1 MTLAQYV
8 AAAFIGSFVGFLGAL
23 GMLWIKSWFDDSR
36 KEKFL
41 VKNLHFEIEY
51 NTNLLTKYHDQITA
65 CIEAV
70 SADSKEV
77 YLSIDYS
84 FVARH
89 FSIRFYQEGL
99 ISKYL
104 HVEDVK
110 RWNDFLSALS
120 EGSEAYANET
130 VEKWRKDEA
139 TKDQTFKALRHER
152 DQIQY
157 AKELCTYLRQKIV
170 P

>member
-1 MTLAQYV
+1 MTFAQYV
-8 AAAFIGSFVGFLGAL
+8 AAAFIGSFVGFLAAL
-23 GMLWIKSWFDDSR
+23 GMLWIKSSFDDSR

-41 VKNLHFEIEY
+41 VKNLHFEIDY
-51 NTNLLTKYHDQITA
+51 NTNLLTKFHDQVTV

-77 YLSIDYS
+77 YLSIDYAL
-84 FVARH
+84 VARH
-89 FSIRFYQEGL
+89 FSILFYREGL

-110 RWNDFLSALS
+110 KWNDFLLTLS

-139 TKDQTFKALRHER
+139 TKDQTFKALKHER

-157 AKELCTYLRQKIV
+157 AKELCTYLRAKIV
-170 P
+170 L